1 DMRAPLLK
9 VQDELAELIR
19 LDEEVKSIVRGNAQK
34 TLEEAQEQAKEINPS
49 NQEALREAAQKVLGA
64 KRVLEENAPGT
75 ESLSMTS
82 DDTTDEK
89 LAEKMHN
96 QGGRQILLSAE
107 GKVFRIM
114 AGLYSGGTPNFDI
127 YLRAHAGDTLTV
139 GRKGGG
145 EFTIER
151 PVLNISL
158 MFQPAILAEMGRT
171 AALRDLGLIARFFL
185 DVPEPMAG

>member
-1 DMRAPLLK
+1 
-9 VQDELAELIR
+9 
-19 LDEEVKSIVRGNAQK
+19 
-34 TLEEAQEQAKEINPS
+34 
-49 NQEALREAAQKVLGA
+49 
-64 KRVLEENAPGT
+64 
-75 ESLSMTS
+75 
-82 DDTTDEK
+82 
-89 LAEKMHN
+89 
-96 QGGRQILLSAE
+96 
-107 GKVFRIM
+107 
-114 AGLYSGGTPNFDI
+114 PNFDI

-185 DVPEPMAG
+185 DVPEPMAGYRKDVSEVDLIPEVVSGAWQDAITGIADTWYRQEEPGALPLSSAADRLHERIRRMSEKE